1 MMFRP
6 VSRLAPRHE
15 PFRLLASVRKL
26 LDKNPV
32 VFVACA
38 LGGIGL
44 SLPAILGP
52 IRSSMG
58 LPTWQIDRELEQNV
72 QLAND
77 LIGVEAKWK
86 GNQG

>member
-1 MMFRP
+1 MIFRP
-6 VSRLAPRHE
+6 VSRLVPRHE
-15 PFRLLASVRKL
+15 PFRLLASLRRA

-32 VFVACA
+32 VFVACV

-44 SLPAILGP
+44 SLPAVISP
-52 IRSSMG
+52 IRSNMG
-58 LPTWQIDRELEQNV
+58 LPTWQIDRESEQNV

-77 LIGVEAKWK
+77 LIGVEAKWT

>member
-15 PFRLLASVRKL
+15 PFRLLGSVKRL

-44 SLPAILGP
+44 SLPAIIGP
-52 IRSSMG
+52 IRNSMG
-58 LPTWQIDRELEQNV
+58 LPTWQIDRESEENV

-86 GNQG
+86 GNHG